1 MLPYTGEMVLIRSE
15 IEGDEHSIE
24 NVLLSAFDGPD
35 EARAVDL
42 LRVAGA
48 VSFSLVAEVDGDI
61 VAHILFSPIEFEP
74 PQPGFSALGLAPLAV
89 MPEFQ
94 NYGIG
99 SQLVVTGLQVCRR
112 MGFSSVFVLGY
123 PGYYARFGFCPAS
136 KYGLSSVYDAGDA
149 FMALELQPG
158 SLAGFSGVVH
168 YRPEFNLAGV

>member
-1 MLPYTGEMVLIRSE
+1 MPYTGEMILIRSE
-15 IEGDEHSIE
+15 TEGDEHSIE
-24 NVLLSAFDGPD
+24 KILLTAFDGPD

-42 LRVAGA
+42 LRKAGA
-48 VSFSLVAEVDGDI
+48 VSFSLVGEVDGDI
-61 VAHILFSPIEFEP
+61 VAHILFSPTEFEP

-94 NYGIG
+94 NNGIG
-99 SQLVVTGLQVCRR
+99 SQLVGTGLQVCRR
-112 MGFSSVFVLGY
+112 MGFSAVFVLGY

-158 SLAGFSGVVH
+158 SLAGLTGMVH
-168 YRPEFNLAGV
+168 YRPEFTLAGV